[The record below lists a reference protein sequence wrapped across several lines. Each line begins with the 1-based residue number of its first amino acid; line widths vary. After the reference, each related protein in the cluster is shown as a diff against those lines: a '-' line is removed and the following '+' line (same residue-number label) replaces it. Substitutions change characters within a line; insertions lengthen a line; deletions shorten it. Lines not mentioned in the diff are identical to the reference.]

1 MHQASVGFHCPE
13 CVKKGAQKEY
23 RGPAALAGNQPVLT
37 QILIA
42 VNVAVFVVGIIMTG
56 ANAVD
61 GTSKL
66 VEHGG
71 LLAQGTFDG
80 RTLDGVAEG
89 QWYRLITSGFL
100 HYGFIHLAF
109 NMYALWI
116 LGGLIEKSVG
126 RVPLAIVYF
135 VSLLGG
141 SLGALIISPDAL
153 TVGASGA
160 IFGLMGAVL
169 ALGRSRGI
177 SIRNSPVLGVL
188 VINLLLTFGLSSVI
202 SVGGHIGGL
211 IAGFLAGMVLFELP
225 SRVAQRPDPGA
236 TTQAMAA
243 ATRAAYALA
252 AALAVALLV
261 GGIVAA
267 RAAAVI

>member
-1 MHQASVGFHCPE
+1 M
-13 CVKKGAQKEY
+13 
-23 RGPAALAGNQPVLT
+23 
-37 QILIA
+37 
-42 VNVAVFVVGIIMTG
+42 
-56 ANAVD
+56 
-61 GTSKL
+61 
-66 VEHGG
+66 
-71 LLAQGTFDG
+71 
-80 RTLDGVAEG
+80 
-89 QWYRLITSGFL
+89 
-100 HYGFIHLAF
+100 
-109 NMYALWI
+109 
-116 LGGLIEKSVG
+116 
-126 RVPLAIVYF
+126 YF

-236 TTQAMAA
+236 TKQAMAA

-267 RAAAVI
+267 NAAAVI

>member
-1 MHQASVGFHCPE
+1 MHTASVGFHCPE
-13 CVKKGAQKEY
+13 CVKKGGQRVY
-23 RGPAALAGNQPVLT
+23 RGPGALATQPLLT

-42 VNVAVFVVGIIMTG
+42 VNVAVFLLGVVVSG
-56 ANAVD
+56 AGALD

-66 VEHGG
+66 VRYGG
-71 LLAQGTFDG
+71 LVAQGTFDG

-116 LGGLIEKSVG
+116 LGGLLERSVG
-126 RVPLAIVYF
+126 RVQLATVYF
-135 VSLLGG
+135 VALLGG
-141 SLGALIISPDAL
+141 SLGALILSPDAL

-169 ALGRSRGI
+169 TLGRSRGI

-188 VINLLLTFGLSSVI
+188 IINLLLTFGLSSFI

-211 IAGFLAGMVLFELP
+211 IAGFLAGMLLFELP
-225 SRVAQRPDPGA
+225 SHVGSQGASAPRRGVDPS
-236 TTQAMAA
+236 
-243 ATRAAYALA
+243 
-252 AALAVALLV
+252 AALGLGLCAALGVALFV
-261 GGIVAA
+261 GGIIAA
-267 RAAAVI
+267 NAAAVI

>member
-1 MHQASVGFHCPE
+1 
-13 CVKKGAQKEY
+13 
-23 RGPAALAGNQPVLT
+23 
-37 QILIA
+37 
-42 VNVAVFVVGIIMTG
+42 
-56 ANAVD
+56 
-61 GTSKL
+61 
-66 VEHGG
+66 
-71 LLAQGTFDG
+71 
-80 RTLDGVAEG
+80 
-89 QWYRLITSGFL
+89 
-100 HYGFIHLAF
+100 
-109 NMYALWI
+109 MYALWI

-126 RVPLAIVYF
+126 RVPARA
-135 VSLLGG
+135 SCTSCPCWAGP
-141 SLGALIISPDAL
+141 SGALIISPDAL

-225 SRVAQRPDPGA
+225 PRVAQRPGRPEPRQ
-236 TTQAMAA
+236 QAMAA

-252 AALAVALLV
+252 GGAGGRCSSWAGSWRPTRPPSSDRRAQPSIRARSRRRLRLHTTFITRPPTTPPTGPPIHHGNRSRSLQVNRVAGAPRRADPAEREPAGAGHEAVVAHPHR
-261 GGIVAA
+261 AA
-267 RAAAVI
+267 RSATR